1 MRFLLDTHV
10 FLWWLKDDRRLDRV
24 IAQPIQ
30 DPANEIYVSTVTAW
44 EIVIKAS
51 LKRLRF
57 PVAELSKQLELN
69 AFAALP
75 VTVAHAEQL
84 HSLPPLHRD
93 PFDRM
98 LIAQAQAEQLAL
110 LSQDEQVLQ
119 YPSVS
124 RQ

>member
-10 FLWWLKDDRRLDRV
+10 VLWWLKDDRRLDPA
-24 IAQPIQ
+24 IAQKIQ
-30 DPANEIYVSTVTAW
+30 APANEIYVSAATAW

-57 PVAELSKQLELN
+57 PVAELSAQLELN

-75 VTVAHAEQL
+75 VTVAHAGIL
-84 HSLPPLHRD
+84 HELPLLHRD

-98 LIAQAQAEQLAL
+98 LIAQAQAEQLTL
-110 LSQDEQVLQ
+110 LTQDEQILQ

-124 RQ
+124 H